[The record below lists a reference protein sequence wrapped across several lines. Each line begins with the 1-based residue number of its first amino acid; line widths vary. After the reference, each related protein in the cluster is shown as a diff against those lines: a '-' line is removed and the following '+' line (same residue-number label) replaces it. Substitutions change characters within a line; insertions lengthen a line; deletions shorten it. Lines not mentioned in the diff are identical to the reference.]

1 VGGAVA
7 IDASSGL
14 TVCGAAGAAA
24 GFGASAE
31 GGAESVEA
39 EADGAVAIDASSGLT
54 ICEAAGF
61 GVSAGW
67 ARSIET
73 GADGAVGIGA
83 PSGPILIEGASAGAW
98 FGGVGV
104 NVRAVGS
111 RPEEARCDAS
121 ISTFP

>member
-1 VGGAVA
+1 MG
-7 IDASSGL
+7 
-14 TVCGAAGAAA
+14 
-24 GFGASAE
+24 
-31 GGAESVEA
+31 
-39 EADGAVAIDASSGLT
+39 GAVAIDASSGLT

-73 GADGAVGIGA
+73 GEDGAVGIGA

-98 FGGVGV
+98 FGGV
-104 NVRAVGS
+104 
-111 RPEEARCDAS
+111 EARCDAS